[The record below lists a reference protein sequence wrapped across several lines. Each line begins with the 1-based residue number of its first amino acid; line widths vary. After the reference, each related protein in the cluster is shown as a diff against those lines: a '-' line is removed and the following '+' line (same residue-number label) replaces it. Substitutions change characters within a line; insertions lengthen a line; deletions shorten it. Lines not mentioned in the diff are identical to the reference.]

1 MRREVSTGRKRAS
14 HPYDWCVDESWV
26 AWQMFVTCGRFQ
38 QEKDAGEAIWDPSVG
53 SGRTMV
59 TFAENGFDVFGSDIV
74 NRVDLSLFM
83 PEAVSDLQYF
93 SADFLEV
100 EKAPTPCSIVCNPP
114 YSYIDGIAEAFVRHA
129 LKLTSRRVCAVLPI
143 KWLGSQGR
151 YRLFREEFPPQAVLV
166 HCQRPSMPPGDMI
179 DALAA
184 VGRDFKGGV
193 IDYAWFVWNVLEP
206 TAPNETRVVWMP
218 PLSHAAI
225 EPVEWL
231 AQAGGPR

>member
-1 MRREVSTGRKRAS
+1 MRREVSTARKRNS

-26 AWQMFVTCGRFQ
+26 AWQMFKTLGCFR
-38 QEKDAGEAIWDPSVG
+38 QEKDAGEAIWDPAVG

-100 EKAPTPCSIVCNPP
+100 EKAPAPCSIVCNPP

-129 LKLTSRRVCAVLPI
+129 LKLTSRRVCAVLPL

-151 YRLFREEFPPQAVLV
+151 YSLFREEFPPQAVLV
-166 HCQRPSMPPGDMI
+166 HTQRPSMPPGDMI
-179 DALAA
+179 DALAG
-184 VGRDFKGGV
+184 VGRAFKGGV
-193 IDYAWFVWNVLEP
+193 IDYGWFIWNVLEP
-206 TAPNETRVVWMP
+206 TAPNETRIVWMP
-218 PLSHAAI
+218 PLSHAVI
-225 EPVEWL
+225 KPVEWL
-231 AQAGGPR
+231 S